1 MNYAKIL
8 GTGSYLP
15 EKIYT
20 NADLEK
26 MVNTSDEWI
35 TSRTGIRERHIAAD
49 HESAST
55 MAAIAATRA
64 IAAAG
69 ISKEEIGLII
79 VATTTPDRFF
89 PSTACFVQDELG
101 IRGCAAFD
109 VSAACAGFNYALG
122 VADLFVRCGKIKYA
136 LVIGTEVLSRIID
149 WQDRNTCVLFG
160 DGSGAVILGTA
171 TEPGI
176 YSSHLHADGS
186 YKNLLYTP
194 NGLRVEEK
202 NLPRTMLM
210 YGNEVFKVAV
220 TKLNELVE
228 ETLAAN
234 NLTKEAI
241 DWLVPHQA
249 NIRIISAL
257 AKKLSLPMEKVI
269 VTVETHGNTSA
280 ASIPLAL
287 DYGIRSEKIQRGQI
301 LLLEGFGGGFTWGSV
316 LLKY

>member
-1 MNYAKIL
+1 MNYAKII
-8 GTGSYLP
+8 GIGSYLP

-26 MVNTSDEWI
+26 MVDTSDDWI
-35 TSRTGIRERHIAAD
+35 ISRTGIRERHIAAD

-55 MAAIAATRA
+55 MAG
-64 IAAAG
+64 IAAAKALEMAG
-69 ISKEEIGLII
+69 VNKDEIGLIV

-101 IRGCAAFD
+101 IKGCAAFD
-109 VSAACAGFNYALG
+109 VSAACAGFNYAMG
-122 VADLFVRCGKIKYA
+122 VADLFIRSGKIRYA

-149 WQDRNTCVLFG
+149 WKDRNTCVLFG
-160 DGSGAVILGTA
+160 DGSGAVLLGA
-171 TEPGI
+171 STEPGI
-176 YSSHLHADGS
+176 YSTHLHADGS

-202 NLPRTMLM
+202 NVARTMMM

-234 NLTKEAI
+234 NFTKADI

-257 AKKLSLPMEKVI
+257 AKKLNLPMEKVI
-269 VTVETHGNTSA
+269 VTVEKHGNTSA

-287 DYGIRSEKIQRGQI
+287 DDAIRTGKIKQGQT